1 MANPGGAPEVG
12 QVSVRVSPNTSK
24 FRRELYAY
32 LKSLKNRSVV
42 KVDVEPDL
50 KKFRKTLREYLNGLT
65 SDAVKVGV
73 QLDKGNAKAELR
85 ALIGELKAQ
94 AATAD
99 VDVPIGVDHNGLRRG
114 AAAITNMGAQASRM
128 SGTFLGMGRVGWLIA
143 AGMAAAAPA
152 TGLVVGLLAGLPSLM
167 ASFGAAAGAVAL
179 GMEGI
184 KAAAAPL
191 KPQLDGLKA
200 AVSQVFA
207 TRLPP
212 IFEELSSKLLP
223 TLTSGMTAV
232 AGGLTDMFD
241 GVAQALIGPTGE
253 GITNLNTILQ
263 GTAGFLTQLSP
274 IMGQFTDTFMTAAAA
289 GANSFGHLRDM
300 LGGFAT
306 EFGAVIDRMVSSG
319 SFEGALAGMSQ
330 AVGGFLSLFSR
341 LFEVGGTAMAQLGGP
356 LNTLFGGLGDL
367 LVAAMPALTTFSAGV
382 ADTIGALGTALAPAF
397 AALQPALAAI
407 MPAITQI
414 ATILGET
421 LATAVVALAPVLTQL
436 AQTLGPVLVSAVTA
450 LAPILT
456 QVATTLGTVLLAAVE
471 ALAPVM
477 PQITAAFVALAS
489 ALGQGMATLLPVIAD
504 AFIQLLPVVIQLIPP
519 LLQIVQAVI
528 PLIPALAQV
537 AAAAVGVVVALMPL
551 INIFAR
557 LAAFTAE
564 IIALF
569 AGLAAAIVGKVAEMA
584 TGVISWFAN
593 MMETVTT
600 AVAGGIDTVV
610 QWFSGLPGKIT
621 GALGD
626 LSGLLVS
633 AGADLI
639 RGLINGIKSMVGA
652 AVQAAKNVA
661 SSVANAVK
669 GFLGIGSPSKLFHEY
684 GEWTATGLANGITAK
699 EQDAAD
705 AATLMAQNVVDSAN
719 QVLKDG
725 LTFEGITVDSTS
737 TDDEL
742 KSLKDLLDLRT
753 KELAVQKD
761 GAPDKAAK
769 DALNARVAEMN
780 AMKRQ
785 ISLQREQIEY
795 QGQYG
800 AGVADTASTYDSML
814 QSAAKA
820 PYDFAMANAD
830 QFMSDLGIGGGALTG
845 LAKAGMEYGTN
856 FVFNVGNMDDALRVK
871 SNEQNKMALAATGS
885 G

>member
-167 ASFGAAAGAVAL
+167 AGFGAAAGAVAL

-241 GVAQALIGPTGE
+241 GVAKALIGPTGE

>member
-50 KKFRKTLREYLNGLT
+50 KKFRKTLREYLKGLT

-73 QLDKGNAKAELR
+73 ELDKGNAKAELR
-85 ALIGELKAQ
+85 TLIAELKAQ

-99 VDVPIGVDHNGLRRG
+99 VNVPIGVDHNGLQRG
-114 AAAITNMGAQASRM
+114 VAAITNMGAQAGRM
-128 SGTFLGMGRVGWLIA
+128 RGTFLGMSRIGWIIA

-179 GMEGI
+179 GFEGI

-191 KPQLDGLKA
+191 KPMLDGLKA

-263 GTAGFLTQLSP
+263 GTAGFLTQLGP

-289 GANSFGHLRDM
+289 GANSFKYLRDM
-300 LGGFAT
+300 LGTFAT
-306 EFGAVIDRMVSSG
+306 EFGAVIDRMVANG
-319 SFEGALAGMSQ
+319 SFEGALAGMSE
-330 AVGGFLSLFSR
+330 ALTGFLSLFSR
-341 LFEVGGTAMAQLGGP
+341 LFEVGGTAMAELGGP
-356 LNTLFGGLGDL
+356 LATLFGGLGDL

-382 ADTIGALGTALAPAF
+382 ANTIGALGTALAPAF

-421 LATAVVALAPVLTQL
+421 LATAVIALAPVLTQL
-436 AQTLGPVLVSAVTA
+436 AQALGPVLVSAATALAPIITQIATALGDVLLHAVTA
-450 LAPILT
+450 LAPLMPMLVAAFT
-456 QVATTLGTVLLAAVE
+456 QLAAAVGE
-471 ALAPVM
+471 GL
-477 PQITAAFVALAS
+477 
-489 ALGQGMATLLPVIAD
+489 ATLLPVVAD
-504 AFIQLLPVVIQLIPP
+504 AFMQLLPAVIQLVPAF
-519 LLQIVQAVI
+519 LQIVQAII
-528 PLIPALAQV
+528 PLIPAFVQIAASVLSLVTAAAPLVNVLAQV
-537 AAAAVGVVVALMPL
+537 VAFIGQVVAKVVEMGVAL
-551 INIFAR
+551 ITSGVEPFKQMVSVASE
-557 LAAFTAE
+557 AFGQLVSTIAE
-564 IIALF
+564 GIAQ
-569 AGLAAAIVGKVAEMA
+569 
-584 TGVISWFAN
+584 
-593 MMETVTT
+593 
-600 AVAGGIDTVV
+600 AV
-610 QWFSGLPGKIT
+610 SYMSELPGKIKS
-621 GALGD
+621 ALGD
-626 LSGLLVS
+626 LGGLLVS

-652 AVQAAKNVA
+652 AVSAAKNVA
-661 SSVANAVK
+661 SSVAGAVK

-699 EQDAAD
+699 KQDAAD

-725 LTFEGITVDSTS
+725 LVFEGIRVDSTS
-737 TDDEL
+737 TDEDL
-742 KSLKDLLDLRT
+742 KSLKDLMDLRT
-753 KELAVQKD
+753 KELAVEKD
-761 GAPDKAAK
+761 NTPDKTAKKVLADRAAEI
-769 DALNARVAEMN
+769 NV
-780 AMKRQ
+780 MKRQ
-785 ISLQREQIEY
+785 ISLQREQIAY

-800 AGVADTASTYDSML
+800 AGVADTASNYDSML
-814 QSAAKA
+814 NTAAKM
-820 PYDFAMANAD
+820 PYDFAMANTD

-856 FVFNVGNMDDALRVK
+856 FVFNVSNLDDALRIK
-871 SNEQNKMALAATGS
+871 SNEQTKMAVAATGS

>member
-1 MANPGGAPEVG
+1 VANPGGAPEVG

-167 ASFGAAAGAVAL
+167 AGFGAAAGAVAL

-725 LTFEGITVDSTS
+725 FTFEGITVDSTS

-795 QGQYG
+795 QGKYG

>member
-167 ASFGAAAGAVAL
+167 AGFGAAAGAVAL
-179 GMEGI
+179 GFEGI

-191 KPQLDGLKA
+191 KPMLDGLKA

-795 QGQYG
+795 QGKYG

>member
-167 ASFGAAAGAVAL
+167 AGFGAAAGAVAL

-306 EFGAVIDRMVSSG
+306 EFGAVIDRMVANG

-845 LAKAGMEYGTN
+845 LAKAGMDYGTN
-856 FVFNVGNMDDALRVK
+856 FVFNVSGIGEAMTVQK
-871 SNEQNKMALAATGS
+871 NEQTKMALAATGS

>member
-1 MANPGGAPEVG
+1 VANPGGAPEVG

-167 ASFGAAAGAVAL
+167 AGFGAAAGAVAL

-795 QGQYG
+795 QGKYG

>member
-167 ASFGAAAGAVAL
+167 AGFGAAAGAVAL

>member
-167 ASFGAAAGAVAL
+167 AGFGAAAGAVAL

-795 QGQYG
+795 QGKYG

>member
-167 ASFGAAAGAVAL
+167 AGFGAAAGAVAL
-179 GMEGI
+179 GFEGI

-191 KPQLDGLKA
+191 KPMLDGLKA

-241 GVAQALIGPTGE
+241 GVAKALIGPTGE

-871 SNEQNKMALAATGS
+871 SNEQTKMALAATGS

>member
-167 ASFGAAAGAVAL
+167 AGFGAAAGAVAL

-725 LTFEGITVDSTS
+725 FTFEGITVDSTS

-795 QGQYG
+795 QGKYG

>member
-167 ASFGAAAGAVAL
+167 AGFGAAAGAVAL

-795 QGQYG
+795 QGKNG

>member
-167 ASFGAAAGAVAL
+167 AGFGAAAGAVAL

-306 EFGAVIDRMVSSG
+306 EFGAVIDRMVANG

>member
-167 ASFGAAAGAVAL
+167 AGFGAAAGAVAL

-639 RGLINGIKSMVGA
+639 RGLINGIKSMAGA

-871 SNEQNKMALAATGS
+871 SNEQTKMALAATGS